1 MDKVLGLEGAQILYD
16 DNRKRVEDVRKD
28 LQNIDNLKVDG
39 ARVSEDGKYLYLTS
53 HDEDVAGPYGPFSG
67 GGGGGGGSDNEAK
80 LTVINQSG
88 DMPTAVPT
96 GGKYVIKLYWTSIE
110 QDMPTGSGTIEIK
123 VNKETKVSGNIPQ
136 GEYQIDLM
144 QYLIVG
150 DNSIKITISDI
161 YENARTVAFS
171 IRVVSYSLVG
181 SDSFDPSQAYNGTIP
196 FSFTARGEGTKTM
209 HFLIDDKEVLTKNIT
224 SANREDTVELPKQS
238 HGAHR
243 LVAYFTTMLSG
254 ETITSNSLSYDLIC
268 YEEDNPTTIIASS
281 LTDIEVDQ
289 YSTISIPYYVFNA
302 LHSTVDAEYLINGE
316 VVSTLTNVSR
326 SLQTWVRRAEDA
338 GAYTYTIRSG
348 SASKDFKVSITKL
361 NVDISAETS
370 GLSLHLSSEGRSNN
384 EEPTKRSTWEY
395 EGIKAQFR
403 GFNWNSDGWVL
414 DNEGH
419 TVLRAKDDARVVIPY
434 HPFGTSSG
442 DIKSTG
448 KTLEFE
454 FATSSVF
461 DYDTPIISC
470 LSGGKG
476 FQITA
481 QQALFASNVSSLK
494 TQYKENEHVRISFVI
509 NNISNNRLIY
519 CYINGIIS
527 GLITYPVTDIFYQN
541 PEVDITIGSADAVVD
556 VYRIRIYDRA
566 LSRFQ
571 VVNNWIAD
579 MQDGAKLL
587 EEYRRNT
594 IYDDNDNLSLDLIKT
609 HLPTLP
615 YIVVY
620 TGEVTDK
627 KGNLVGHL
635 PTYKGEKL
643 LVSGY
648 YVDPVNP
655 QNSFSWKNG
664 EIDVQGTSSQAYPI
678 KNFKLKIK
686 RADTYE
692 DETTRKPTDCSGFI
706 MTQLSE
712 EEGKEHTE
720 KKYPLRG
727 YDENGKALSIKEN
740 TFVFKAD
747 YASSEGCNNVE
758 LVRFYNDVCTQ
769 YVYPTPPQQKDKKI
783 RQGIDGFPM
792 VWFEV
797 KGGEVKFIG
806 KYNFNNHKGTEDTY
820 GLSYGG
826 ETFEETAES
835 DYYRSIVG
843 APDESWEVTDNNN
856 LITLWRRVAG
866 DATKTTITDS
876 AGRPTT
882 YDVYISGDNFELVK
896 TRSLEA
902 IYLGSSSSIDK
913 NEYPKYTTWATEWQK
928 TYTDLNSW
936 ITGYALT
943 SIYDAGEGLDDE
955 TKAQRDLIILTMKKD
970 IRDLFSLTEVSSPI
984 SPEEDMLGEWGKG
997 EAVAHAFEVRFPG
1010 EWYDAHTEGQP
1021 EVVKVDRFVAL
1032 QKWVVSTDPNKVTNE
1047 KLEKP
1052 VTYAGTTYDIDN
1064 EAYRLAKF
1072 KNELGLY
1079 FDIEDTLFYYIYTE
1093 LFLMID
1099 SRVKNSFPTYY
1110 SINHDVQAFEAT
1122 TGEPLYEECGK
1133 KDVIEEGKSYFK
1145 YTESEDG
1152 NVTYEPFEGNI
1163 GDSAVDSDGN
1173 KLYTYM
1179 MTQAETL
1186 DKNGWP
1192 LGRWCWLPYDMD
1204 TGIGINNEG
1213 LLVFDYSL
1221 EDTEALIGDRVVK
1234 IGTPG
1239 SEDGVPVFNGASSVL
1254 WNNVRKCFPSEIA
1267 DRYITLRGGAM
1278 FNYDT
1283 IEKRYEDH
1291 QYMWPAAIFNE
1302 DAYYK
1307 YILPLLTTGEDRL
1320 GMCLGSKEQQRKWWM
1335 FNRFRFLDS
1344 KYVAGDAVNSR
1355 ISFRVNDLAGDK
1367 TIRITPYIDLYVK
1380 VKQGEAWES
1389 TPTKVYRNKE
1399 LPVYINVPEA
1409 GDTEAYIYSAD
1420 QIREI
1425 KGLNQSLHISTLDIS
1440 KAVNLQHLDVS
1451 STDSVKGNTTLA
1463 QLAVGANTLLRS
1475 IDARNC
1481 RVLGDIS
1488 QKYFTTVVDLSQCEQ
1503 LEEAYFNGTK
1513 LATVMLPEGGRLR
1526 TVYLPSSITTLN
1538 IENQGKIKDIQIL
1551 DFDGN
1556 WDTSNIETLIIDNV
1570 NTEVQLIA
1578 LDIIHTLK
1586 SGSFVKFRGFDITLD
1601 SKDKFTEF
1609 IDKLFELRGEGGTD
1623 VNVANIQ
1630 GTIHLKTTEV
1640 IDYAYYKRTIDRFK
1654 DLVIDAEVAKTVQ
1667 FYNYDGTVKLDTQVS
1682 TDNSAATGR
1691 VEYKG
1696 EAPTKPDTVKIHYV
1710 FDGWTLTPGGALE
1723 EDILDNITGDL
1734 IVYAHFKEIP
1744 IYYVNF
1750 YNYDGT
1756 VKYHTGYTYDVGDVE
1771 YKGDKP
1777 AYNDEKFGTVEF
1789 MGWGTVK
1796 YGSANLIYESGKI
1809 RGVDR
1814 DIEAYAIMNWPI
1826 ISFEVTKNP
1835 NRLNYWPRKEEND
1848 EVLYEGDYIDLE
1860 GIEVTSV
1867 KSTPSG
1873 NQEAQLLSYDY
1884 EPKTRLTLDNH
1895 TITISTRGRI
1905 DGADTTIERT
1915 LNIGLAVSSRLMRE
1929 ADRSVFFLEDDWDP
1943 EGMEVEYT
1951 FDNSDTELVHIPAK
1965 TEGVCSWVPEKITE
1979 IGWKGIEVNYK
1990 GFKTMT
1996 RAFGVKNIGNLNET
2010 DWETISAVSQAGL
2023 AANWWSIGDTKT
2035 VYLKAPNEIG
2045 YKETTAWQ
2053 GGLNTYRI
2061 IAFDHNMDVESPN
2074 RHTITFALATSS
2086 MDVYDYTIVDKLPD
2100 KLEGE
2105 TGSRKTYAIS
2115 KDEIGQYYDLYYY
2128 NNSTEFE
2135 VSKHYIGRAECLSG
2149 YNGKKIMRVEL
2160 EVAHAG
2166 GMMSTPNDGSEYSGV
2181 KYSWGKGCNLR
2192 EICKKYPEAMPKDM
2206 QAVLIDVVKSQRD
2219 TALEEYPWPLD
2230 AASSNRWDFSTK
2242 IRTQYDRV
2250 YIASWM
2256 ELTGSGRSNLM
2267 SATPPGLTTIQGA
2280 DESECC
2286 KQFEYYKN
2294 GGSTLRLKFGQLG
2307 TTVYATS
2314 YPTRSYEA
2322 FRWIPAYLSTPEY
2335 FSNYYAWV
2343 GYDGDLQNYIWS
2355 TTDATAPF
2363 VPIYT
2368 V

>member
-797 KGGEVKFIG
+797 KEGEVKFIG

-1239 SEDGVPVFNGASSVL
+1239 SEDGVPVFNG
-1254 WNNVRKCFPSEIA
+1254 I
-1267 DRYITLRGGAM
+1267 M
-1278 FNYDT
+1278 
-1283 IEKRYEDH
+1283 
-1291 QYMWPAAIFNE
+1291 
-1302 DAYYK
+1302 
-1307 YILPLLTTGEDRL
+1307 
-1320 GMCLGSKEQQRKWWM
+1320 
-1335 FNRFRFLDS
+1335 
-1344 KYVAGDAVNSR
+1344 
-1355 ISFRVNDLAGDK
+1355 
-1367 TIRITPYIDLYVK
+1367 
-1380 VKQGEAWES
+1380 
-1389 TPTKVYRNKE
+1389 
-1399 LPVYINVPEA
+1399 
-1409 GDTEAYIYSAD
+1409 
-1420 QIREI
+1420 
-1425 KGLNQSLHISTLDIS
+1425 
-1440 KAVNLQHLDVS
+1440 
-1451 STDSVKGNTTLA
+1451 
-1463 QLAVGANTLLRS
+1463 
-1475 IDARNC
+1475 
-1481 RVLGDIS
+1481 
-1488 QKYFTTVVDLSQCEQ
+1488 
-1503 LEEAYFNGTK
+1503 
-1513 LATVMLPEGGRLR
+1513 
-1526 TVYLPSSITTLN
+1526 
-1538 IENQGKIKDIQIL
+1538 
-1551 DFDGN
+1551 
-1556 WDTSNIETLIIDNV
+1556 
-1570 NTEVQLIA
+1570 
-1578 LDIIHTLK
+1578 
-1586 SGSFVKFRGFDITLD
+1586 SGSA
-1601 SKDKFTEF
+1601 S
-1609 IDKLFELRGEGGTD
+1609 
-1623 VNVANIQ
+1623 
-1630 GTIHLKTTEV
+1630 
-1640 IDYAYYKRTIDRFK
+1640 
-1654 DLVIDAEVAKTVQ
+1654 
-1667 FYNYDGTVKLDTQVS
+1667 QV
-1682 TDNSAATGR
+1682 R
-1691 VEYKG
+1691 
-1696 EAPTKPDTVKIHYV
+1696 
-1710 FDGWTLTPGGALE
+1710 
-1723 EDILDNITGDL
+1723 
-1734 IVYAHFKEIP
+1734 
-1744 IYYVNF
+1744 
-1750 YNYDGT
+1750 
-1756 VKYHTGYTYDVGDVE
+1756 
-1771 YKGDKP
+1771 
-1777 AYNDEKFGTVEF
+1777 
-1789 MGWGTVK
+1789 
-1796 YGSANLIYESGKI
+1796 
-1809 RGVDR
+1809 
-1814 DIEAYAIMNWPI
+1814 
-1826 ISFEVTKNP
+1826 
-1835 NRLNYWPRKEEND
+1835 
-1848 EVLYEGDYIDLE
+1848 
-1860 GIEVTSV
+1860 
-1867 KSTPSG
+1867 
-1873 NQEAQLLSYDY
+1873 
-1884 EPKTRLTLDNH
+1884 
-1895 TITISTRGRI
+1895 
-1905 DGADTTIERT
+1905 
-1915 LNIGLAVSSRLMRE
+1915 
-1929 ADRSVFFLEDDWDP
+1929 
-1943 EGMEVEYT
+1943 
-1951 FDNSDTELVHIPAK
+1951 
-1965 TEGVCSWVPEKITE
+1965 
-1979 IGWKGIEVNYK
+1979 
-1990 GFKTMT
+1990 
-1996 RAFGVKNIGNLNET
+1996 
-2010 DWETISAVSQAGL
+2010 
-2023 AANWWSIGDTKT
+2023 
-2035 VYLKAPNEIG
+2035 
-2045 YKETTAWQ
+2045 
-2053 GGLNTYRI
+2053 
-2061 IAFDHNMDVESPN
+2061 
-2074 RHTITFALATSS
+2074 
-2086 MDVYDYTIVDKLPD
+2086 
-2100 KLEGE
+2100 
-2105 TGSRKTYAIS
+2105 
-2115 KDEIGQYYDLYYY
+2115 
-2128 NNSTEFE
+2128 
-2135 VSKHYIGRAECLSG
+2135 
-2149 YNGKKIMRVEL
+2149 
-2160 EVAHAG
+2160 
-2166 GMMSTPNDGSEYSGV
+2166 
-2181 KYSWGKGCNLR
+2181 
-2192 EICKKYPEAMPKDM
+2192 
-2206 QAVLIDVVKSQRD
+2206 
-2219 TALEEYPWPLD
+2219 
-2230 AASSNRWDFSTK
+2230 
-2242 IRTQYDRV
+2242 
-2250 YIASWM
+2250 
-2256 ELTGSGRSNLM
+2256 
-2267 SATPPGLTTIQGA
+2267 
-2280 DESECC
+2280 
-2286 KQFEYYKN
+2286 
-2294 GGSTLRLKFGQLG
+2294 
-2307 TTVYATS
+2307 
-2314 YPTRSYEA
+2314 
-2322 FRWIPAYLSTPEY
+2322 
-2335 FSNYYAWV
+2335 
-2343 GYDGDLQNYIWS
+2343 
-2355 TTDATAPF
+2355 
-2363 VPIYT
+2363 
-2368 V
+2368 